1 MLFSVTRGH
10 VGVWPCWKKA
20 CYTFN
25 LKQRDQFILQR
36 DLMLS
41 IKSSP
46 ALTLIPYI
54 SLYLINNSEYLCHVF
69 GNYIYCCE
77 CRFKIFK
84 LLLLSMVSVRQ
95 QIMWK

>member
-1 MLFSVTRGH
+1 MSDWRWIGGIFEVGLTDI

-46 ALTLIPYI
+46 AVTLIPNI
-54 SLYLINNSEYLCHVF
+54 LLYLINNSKY
-69 GNYIYCCE
+69 
-77 CRFKIFK
+77 
-84 LLLLSMVSVRQ
+84 
-95 QIMWK
+95 

>member
-20 CYTFN
+20 CHTFN

-41 IKSSP
+41 IKSAP
-46 ALTLIPYI
+46 ALTLIP
-54 SLYLINNSEYLCHVF
+54 CM
-69 GNYIYCCE
+69 
-77 CRFKIFK
+77 
-84 LLLLSMVSVRQ
+84 LSHKQ
-95 QIMWK
+95 F

>member
-25 LKQRDQFILQR
+25 LKQRDQFILQC

-46 ALTLIPYI
+46 ALTLIPNI
-54 SLYLINNSEYLCHVF
+54 SLYLINNSKYLCHVF
-69 GNYIYCCE
+69 GNYIYGCE
-77 CRFKIFK
+77 CRFRIFK
-84 LLLLSMVSVRQ
+84 LHLILAVSVRQ
-95 QIMWK
+95 QILWK